1 MLFTN
6 LDEFLDKMTDLIN
19 RDPFKS
25 RVYFKYFHE
34 KNNMVIKVTNDKK
47 SIMMKIDEKAD
58 LKKLEAILHEAT
70 KLLSNHKDSMKM
82 EKMGGRRRRQDK
94 RA

>member
-1 MLFTN
+1 
-6 LDEFLDKMTDLIN
+6 
-19 RDPFKS
+19 
-25 RVYFKYFHE
+25 
-34 KNNMVIKVTNDKK
+34 MVIKVTNDKK

-82 EKMGGRRRRQDK
+82 EKSMFLILSTKKLVGGRRRRQDK